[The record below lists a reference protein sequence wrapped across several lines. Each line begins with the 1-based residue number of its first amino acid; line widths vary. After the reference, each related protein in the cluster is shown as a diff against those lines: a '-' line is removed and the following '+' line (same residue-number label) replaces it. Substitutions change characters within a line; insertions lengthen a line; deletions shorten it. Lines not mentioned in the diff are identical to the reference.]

1 MSNQSQWKTSTGF
14 ILASAGSA
22 IGLGAMWKFPYMA
35 GIYGGGAFLFLFL
48 IFTIFVGLPLLIMEF
63 TVGIMGRT
71 YTTRIYSKLTG
82 KKWLNI
88 IGWNGNLAVFIL
100 FGFYSVIGGWI
111 VIYIG
116 NVFLQLLS
124 VEHTSLTQIKFE
136 KIISN
141 PWLTVLGQG
150 IFILL
155 TMVIVMLGVE
165 KGLEKASKMM
175 MPLLFVFLIIV
186 VAKSLTLDGAL
197 EGVRYILQPRIED
210 ISVKGVLFALGQSFF
225 TLSLGTTGM
234 ITYASYAP
242 KEMTIKS
249 SAMSIVIMNILVSVL
264 AGLAIF
270 PALKTFG
277 YAPQE
282 GPGLLFKVLPL
293 VFNQM
298 GFGIVFYLIFLILFL
313 FAALTSSISLLELN
327 VSNFTKNDNTKR
339 KAISVIASILVFV
352 ISIPATLS
360 FSSLSG
366 IKFGAGTIFDNMDF
380 IVSNILMPLG
390 ALGTT
395 LVVGQL
401 LDKQALKESFG
412 KDKFKLFVPW
422 YILIKYIMPV
432 IIILVFYCSIILILT
447 RINRV

>member
-155 TMVIVMLGVE
+155 TMIIVMLGVE

-186 VAKSLTLDGAL
+186 VAKSLTLD
-197 EGVRYILQPRIED
+197 GVRYILQPRIED

-249 SAMSIVIMNILVSVL
+249 SAISIVIMNILVSVL

-339 KAISVIASILVFV
+339 KAISVIASILVFI

-422 YILIKYIMPV
+422 YILIKYMMPI
-432 IIILVFYCSIILILT
+432 IIILVFIVQLF
-447 RINRV
+447 

>member
-1 MSNQSQWKTSTGF
+1 MSKQSEWKTSTGF

-35 GIYGGGAFLFLFL
+35 GIYGGGAFLLMFL
-48 IFTIFVGLPLLIMEF
+48 IFTIFVGLPLLVMEF
-63 TVGIMGRT
+63 TVGKMGRT
-71 YTTRIYSKLTG
+71 YTTQIYSKLTG

-111 VIYIG
+111 IIYMANVIWQI
-116 NVFLQLLS
+116 V
-124 VEHTSLTQIKFE
+124 TSNTSDLGQIQFE
-136 KIISN
+136 SIISN
-141 PWLTVLGQG
+141 PWLTVTGQG
-150 IFILL
+150 IFIFL
-155 TMVIVMLGVE
+155 TMIIVMLGVE
-165 KGLEKASKMM
+165 KGLEKASKIM
-175 MPLLFVFLIIV
+175 MPLLFIFLIIV
-186 VAKSLTLDGAL
+186 VGKSLTLDGSM
-197 EGVRYILQPRIED
+197 EGVRYLLQPRIKD
-210 ISVKGVLFALGQSFF
+210 ISMEGILFALGQSFF

-242 KEMTIKS
+242 KAMTIKS
-249 SAMSIVIMNILVSVL
+249 SAISIVLMNILVSVL

-277 YAPQE
+277 YQPQE

-293 VFNQM
+293 VFDKM
-298 GFGIVFYLIFLILFL
+298 HFGIVFYLIFLILFL

-339 KAISVIASILVFV
+339 RPVALIASILVFI

-401 LDKQALKESFG
+401 LDKNLLRENFG
-412 KDKFKLFVPW
+412 RDKFKLFLPW
-422 YILIKYIMPV
+422 YYLIKFVMPIV
-432 IIILVFYCSIILILT
+432 IILVFIVQLF
-447 RINRV
+447 

>member
-1 MSNQSQWKTSTGF
+1 MSKQSEWKTSTGF

-35 GIYGGGAFLFLFL
+35 GIYGGGAFFLMFL

-63 TVGIMGRT
+63 TVGKMGRT
-71 YTTRIYSKLTG
+71 YTTQIYSKLTG
-82 KKWLNI
+82 KKWLNL

-111 VIYIG
+111 IIYMG
-116 NVFLQLLS
+116 NVIVQELS
-124 VEHTSLTQIKFE
+124 FKPVSLTGIKFE
-136 KIISN
+136 DIISN
-141 PWLTVLGQG
+141 SWLTVLGQG

-155 TMVIVMLGVE
+155 TMMIVMLGVE
-165 KGLEKASKMM
+165 KGLEKASKIM
-175 MPLLFVFLIIV
+175 MPLLFIFLLIV
-186 VAKSLTLDGAL
+186 VIKSLTLDGAL
-197 EGVRYILQPRIED
+197 EGVRYILQPRLQD
-210 ISVKGVLFALGQSFF
+210 ISMKGVLFALGQSFF

-249 SAMSIVIMNILVSVL
+249 SAVSIVIMNILVSIL

-277 YAPQE
+277 YQPQE

-293 VFNQM
+293 VFSQM
-298 GFGIVFYLIFLILFL
+298 HFGVLFYFIFLILFL

-327 VSNFTKNDNTKR
+327 VSNFTKNDNRKR
-339 KAISVIASILVFV
+339 KPVAFIGSILVFI

-366 IKFGAGTIFDNMDF
+366 LRLGAGTIFDNMDF

-401 LDKQALKESFG
+401 LDKRLLKENFG
-412 KDKFKLFVPW
+412 KDKFNLFLPW
-422 YILIKYIMPV
+422 YYLIKFVMPV
-432 IIILVFYCSIILILT
+432 VIILVFIVQLL
-447 RINRV
+447 

>member
-270 PALKTFG
+270 PPLKTFG

-339 KAISVIASILVFV
+339 KSISVIASILVFV

-412 KDKFKLFVPW
+412 KDKFKLFIPW

-432 IIILVFYCSIILILT
+432 IIILVFIVQLF
-447 RINRV
+447 

>member
-155 TMVIVMLGVE
+155 TMIIVMLGVE
-165 KGLEKASKMM
+165 KGLEKASKIM

-210 ISVKGVLFALGQSFF
+210 ISFKGVLFALGQSFF

-249 SAMSIVIMNILVSVL
+249 SAISIVIMNILVSVL

-339 KAISVIASILVFV
+339 KAISVIASILVFI

-422 YILIKYIMPV
+422 YILIKYMMPI
-432 IIILVFYCSIILILT
+432 IIILVFIVQLF
-447 RINRV
+447 

>member
-155 TMVIVMLGVE
+155 TMIIVMLGVE
-165 KGLEKASKMM
+165 KGLEKASKIM

-249 SAMSIVIMNILVSVL
+249 SAISIVIMNILVSVL

-339 KAISVIASILVFV
+339 KAISVIASILVFI
-352 ISIPATLS
+352 ISILATLS

-422 YILIKYIMPV
+422 YILIKYMMPV
-432 IIILVFYCSIILILT
+432 IIILVFIVQLF
-447 RINRV
+447 

>member
-155 TMVIVMLGVE
+155 TMIIVMLGVE
-165 KGLEKASKMM
+165 KGLEKASKIM

-210 ISVKGVLFALGQSFF
+210 ISFKGVLFALGQSFF

-249 SAMSIVIMNILVSVL
+249 SAISIVIMNILVSVL

-339 KAISVIASILVFV
+339 KAISVIASILVFI

-422 YILIKYIMPV
+422 YILIKYMMPV
-432 IIILVFYCSIILILT
+432 IIILVFIVQLF
-447 RINRV
+447 

>member
-1 MSNQSQWKTSTGF
+1 
-14 ILASAGSA
+14 
-22 IGLGAMWKFPYMA
+22 
-35 GIYGGGAFLFLFL
+35 
-48 IFTIFVGLPLLIMEF
+48 
-63 TVGIMGRT
+63 
-71 YTTRIYSKLTG
+71 
-82 KKWLNI
+82 
-88 IGWNGNLAVFIL
+88 
-100 FGFYSVIGGWI
+100 
-111 VIYIG
+111 
-116 NVFLQLLS
+116 
-124 VEHTSLTQIKFE
+124 
-136 KIISN
+136 
-141 PWLTVLGQG
+141 
-150 IFILL
+150 
-155 TMVIVMLGVE
+155 
-165 KGLEKASKMM
+165 
-175 MPLLFVFLIIV
+175 FLIIV

-249 SAMSIVIMNILVSVL
+249 SAISIVIMNILVSVL

-339 KAISVIASILVFV
+339 KAISVIASILVFI

-422 YILIKYIMPV
+422 YI
-432 IIILVFYCSIILILT
+432 
-447 RINRV
+447 

>member
-155 TMVIVMLGVE
+155 TMIIVMLGVE

-366 IKFGAGTIFDNMDF
+366 VKFGAGTIFDNMDF

-422 YILIKYIMPV
+422 YILIKYMMPV
-432 IIILVFYCSIILILT
+432 IIILVFIVQLF
-447 RINRV
+447 

>member
-141 PWLTVLGQG
+141 PGLTVLGQG

-155 TMVIVMLGVE
+155 TMIIVMLGVE

-249 SAMSIVIMNILVSVL
+249 SAISIVIMNILVSVL

-339 KAISVIASILVFV
+339 KAISVIASILVFI

-422 YILIKYIMPV
+422 YILIKYMMPV
-432 IIILVFYCSIILILT
+432 IIILVFIVQLF
-447 RINRV
+447 

>member
-35 GIYGGGAFLFLFL
+35 GIYGGGVFLFLFL

-155 TMVIVMLGVE
+155 TMIIVMLGVE
-165 KGLEKASKMM
+165 KGLEKASKIM

-249 SAMSIVIMNILVSVL
+249 SAISIVIMNILVSVL

-339 KAISVIASILVFV
+339 KAISVIASILVFI

-422 YILIKYIMPV
+422 YILIKYMMPI
-432 IIILVFYCSIILILT
+432 IIILVFIVQLF
-447 RINRV
+447 